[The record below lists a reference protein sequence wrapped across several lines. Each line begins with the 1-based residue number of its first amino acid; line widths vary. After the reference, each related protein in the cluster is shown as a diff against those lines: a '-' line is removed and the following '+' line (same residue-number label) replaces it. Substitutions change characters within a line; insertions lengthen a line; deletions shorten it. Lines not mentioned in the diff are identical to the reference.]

1 LQQLGL
7 TPTDI
12 HNIEYL
18 EDKDVLKCLPGGFR
32 WLSRNVREDV
42 IVYFETFA
50 EMLEEKLLQH
60 IQIPVETFANQQII
74 EEIIV

>member
-1 LQQLGL
+1 M
-7 TPTDI
+7 
-12 HNIEYL
+12 
-18 EDKDVLKCLPGGFR
+18 
-32 WLSRNVREDV
+32 REDV